1 MKIGIAGG
9 GLMGRLMAHGCSQ
22 LGHEVYVFEA
32 GPETPAVMT
41 ERAAA
46 FTSAGMLSPIAEM
59 EAGGEAV
66 YALGIES
73 MRLWPQI
80 HRACN
85 QAFDL
90 CINGSLM
97 VCHPADR
104 ASAERILAHTR
115 PKSSEPQPTP
125 LAAQELEALEPSLK
139 PRLHAWM
146 LPNEGHLF
154 PAQALEALRRY
165 SPNSH
170 WQFNTPVLEVE
181 AGVIRTERGAMNFDW
196 VFDCRGLGARGPLL
210 PLRGVRGEIFTLM
223 PPAGC
228 VIYRPIRLM
237 HPRWRVYLVPRPSGE
252 VVVGAT
258 EIESEDRS
266 PASVQ
271 SNLELLSA
279 AFSIAPSLAE
289 ARILSSDVNLRPA
302 LPDNLPQVMSRP
314 GLTAIN
320 GLFRHGWLLAPALM
334 HQALEAMGAKREEH
348 ALV

>member
-1 MKIGIAGG
+1 MRIGIAGG

-22 LGHEVYVFEA
+22 VGHAVQVFEA
-32 GPETPAVMT
+32 GPEAPAVMT
-41 ERAAA
+41 ARAAA

-66 YALGIES
+66 YDLGIES

-80 HRACN
+80 HKACN
-85 QAFDL
+85 HAFDL
-90 CINGSLM
+90 RINGSLM

-104 ASAERILAHTR
+104 ASAERVLAHTR
-115 PKSSEPQPTP
+115 PGATEPQPTP
-125 LAAQELEALEPSLK
+125 LASQDLESLEPALK
-139 PRLHAWM
+139 PRLHGWM

-154 PAQALEALRRY
+154 PAEALDALREY
-165 SPNSH
+165 SPNSQ
-170 WQFNTPVLEVE
+170 WRFNTPVMEVR
-181 AGVIRTERGAMNFDW
+181 AGSIRTEHDELHFDW
-196 VFDCRGLGARGPLL
+196 VFDCRGLGARSASL

-223 PPAGC
+223 PPTGC
-228 VIYRPIRLM
+228 EIQRPIRLM

-252 VVVGAT
+252 IVVGAT

-266 PASVQ
+266 PTSVQ

-289 ARILSSDVNLRPA
+289 ARIVSSDVNLRPA
-302 LPDNLPQVMSRP
+302 LPDNLPQLVSEP

-334 HQALEAMGAKREEH
+334 HRALVAMGAERQEH